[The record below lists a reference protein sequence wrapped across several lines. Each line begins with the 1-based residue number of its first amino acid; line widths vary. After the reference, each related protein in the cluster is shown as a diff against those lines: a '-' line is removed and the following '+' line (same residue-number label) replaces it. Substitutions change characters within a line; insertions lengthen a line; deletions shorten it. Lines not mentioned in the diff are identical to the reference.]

1 MKCVISVIV
10 LCVLMFHVS
19 NTVRQITEVNGLCR
33 HSRRHPG
40 KCGPDRNK
48 TCQVDKKI
56 RYVRCNCAD
65 IFYEKKHQ
73 HDCFCTILEPC
84 GDY

>member
-1 MKCVISVIV
+1 MKCVISVLI

-19 NTVRQITEVNGLCR
+19 CFEHCERYG
-33 HSRRHPG
+33 RRHLG

-56 RYVRCNCAD
+56 DYVRCHCSD

-73 HDCFCTILEPC
+73 HDCFCTINEPC